1 MEPEILVYIN
11 KLKNYLKTNKE
22 AREYFIGDLDED
34 VYMEKVTEYAIKNHI
49 DKGDPTLTMEQFEY
63 IRKIMSA
70 EEIVNRDPTY
80 YEPMIFIDTRGLE
93 IIKKTK

>member
-1 MEPEILVYIN
+1 MEPEVLVYLN
-11 KLKNYLKTNKE
+11 KLKQYLSTNNE
-22 AREYFIGDLDED
+22 AREYFIGDLDEE
-34 VYMEKVTEYAIKNHI
+34 VYMEKVTEYAIKNYI
-49 DKGDPTLTMEQFEY
+49 EKGDPTLTMEQFEY
-63 IRKIMSA
+63 IKKIVSA